1 MAFEQATAH
10 YGIPAITHNDQG
22 SEYTSFDYLA
32 LVKHLGI
39 LPSNSAKSSPW
50 ENSYQESFYG
60 KFKPELE
67 LHKLPKNSNIIDIY
81 NYISNQ
87 IDYYNNYRIH
97 TTHMDIPTNA
107 RKEYFRLKNQVK
119 TEENLV
125 YQELVA

>member
-10 YGIPAITHNDQG
+10 YGIPTITHNDQG

-32 LVKHLGI
+32 LVKNLGI

-67 LHKLPKNSNIIDIY
+67 LHKLPKNSNIIEIY

-97 TTHMDIPTNA
+97 TTHMDIPTNT
-107 RKEYFRLKNQVK
+107 RKEYFRIRNQLK